1 MNPTVHERTQFNND
15 SGSHI
20 CRLHS
25 ASRHDLAVE
34 DKEYARNPSEV
45 EQSSFVLN
53 KGNFIDFKRLH
64 QHDTTT

>member
-1 MNPTVHERTQFNND
+1 MKELSSTTTVEVTFVAYIVLVDHVE
-15 SGSHI
+15 
-20 CRLHS
+20 
-25 ASRHDLAVE
+25 HDRLAVE